1 MWAWVYCSWKTEL
14 LFPGMKGTNISSDPS
29 WLANVCLV
37 IVAFVVTPL
46 LARRMTAKG
55 RRVLLAASTA
65 AMVVG
70 VCGSAAFA
78 GSTGAMVAGSYA
90 SGVLT
95 GFGSG
100 VLLTFV
106 GAQYTNLTVGELETA
121 VLLNLLFTPAASM
134 AASMLVGTELG
145 VLFVAMLPL
154 AAGLLLLASPD
165 VDPDASSTDTQL
177 DIYRKPP
184 RRDILTMGV
193 VVMLFHVATA
203 IRLSTIRSESLPAP
217 FESLAGFFQ
226 TSMALASV
234 ATLLV
239 CFVVMAY
246 SRRIDFSNICRISI
260 PTYLLGI
267 VLLPLGAVP
276 FAGVASQALIA
287 FSGTYFSLIVYIVFI
302 KLAKIRAIPV
312 YCAVAGFMAP
322 YEVGVLA
329 GNLLTV
335 ATMEVPDVSLRLSV
349 QVALIVGIL
358 AVALLVAP
366 LWNRPVPGSRQWR
379 EDVPASLGLCSESEG
394 AVSAFAPFE
403 VGAPSIAGT
412 DGLRDATDATPRKA
426 AASGKGGAAAI
437 AGDLAADGQNAMP
450 RAVAVS
456 GSKPCDALVSGSAS
470 CDAGAAS
477 GSGAASAAASS
488 DSGVTGAAAGEEF
501 ETVAPMLSKAPLSS
515 AQLTGGATPSAA
527 TFAQSLQAIAARGGL
542 TSREAE
548 ICGLLAQGRSRPYI
562 RELLCVSKNTV
573 DTHVRHAYAKLG
585 IHSNQELIDLLQA
598 EMTRNA

>member
-14 LFPGMKGTNISSDPS
+14 LFPGMKGTNIFSDPS

-37 IVAFVVTPL
+37 IVAFAVTPL
-46 LARRMTAKG
+46 LVKRMTAKG
-55 RRVLLAASTA
+55 RRALLVASTA

-78 GSTGAMVAGSYA
+78 GSTGLMVAGSYA
-90 SGVLT
+90 SGMLT

-165 VDPDASSTDTQL
+165 VDPDAPSTDTQL
-177 DIYRKPP
+177 DVYRKPP

-193 VVMLFHVATA
+193 VVLLFHIATA
-203 IRLSTIRSESLPAP
+203 VRLSTLGSDSLPAP

-226 TSMALASV
+226 TFMALGSV

-246 SRRIDFSNICRISI
+246 SRRVDFSNICRISI
-260 PTYLLGI
+260 PIYMIGT
-267 VLLPLGAVP
+267 VLVPLGAVP
-276 FAGVASQALIA
+276 FVGLAGQSLIA
-287 FSGTYFSLIVYIVFI
+287 FSGTYFSLIIYIIFI

-322 YEVGVLA
+322 YEIGVLA

-335 ATMEVPDVSLRLSV
+335 ATRQVPDPVLQQSV
-349 QVALIVGIL
+349 QLALIVGIL
-358 AVALLVAP
+358 AVALFVAP
-366 LWNRPVPGSRQWR
+366 LWNRSVAGGRYPQTG
-379 EDVPASLGLCSESEG
+379 ALAALGLCPEPEGSVG
-394 AVSAFAPFE
+394 AVNPLATGISA
-403 VGAPSIAGT
+403 
-412 DGLRDATDATPRKA
+412 KA
-426 AASGKGGAAAI
+426 
-437 AGDLAADGQNAMP
+437 
-450 RAVAVS
+450 
-456 GSKPCDALVSGSAS
+456 
-470 CDAGAAS
+470 
-477 GSGAASAAASS
+477 
-488 DSGVTGAAAGEEF
+488 AAAGEGAAHEKSDGVAAADRS
-501 ETVAPMLSKAPLSS
+501 TAPSAVAPVPESMPSKAPLSP
-515 AQLTGGATPSAA
+515 AQPIGGAPPSAA
-527 TFAQSLQAIAARGGL
+527 AFAQSLQAIAVRGGL